1 MKLKDAKIMTA
12 MVTPFDANGQVD
24 PNQTVILVEYLLANG
39 TEGLIVGGTTGEA
52 STLTKQEKVDLYQ
65 HVVEIVNGRVPI
77 IAGTGTNNTAETI
90 AFTQEVA
97 QIPGIDAALVVVPYY
112 NKPNQAGLYAHFEKI
127 ASVASLPI
135 LLYNVPSRT
144 GVSLT
149 TETTIALAK
158 LPNIIGIKEC
168 GGVEM
173 MSEIIANTES
183 SFLVYSGEDALSLPT
198 RLIGGTGVISVA
210 SHVLGNEMQQ
220 MYQAYN
226 QGDLKE
232 AGRVHRGLLPKMA
245 TCFMVSSPAPVK
257 MLLNHAGIQ
266 VGGLRL
272 PMVACTDEESVMILN
287 KMNQSNDS

>member
-1 MKLKDAKIMTA
+1 MNLNDAKIMTA
-12 MVTPFDANGQVD
+12 MVTPFDQDGQVD
-24 PNQTVILVEYLLANG
+24 QVQTVALVEYLLANG

-52 STLTKQEKVDLYQ
+52 PTLTKDEKLALYR
-65 HVVEIVNGRVPI
+65 HVIEIVAGRVPI
-77 IAGTGTNNTAETI
+77 IVGTGTNNTAETVS
-90 AFTQEVA
+90 FTQEVA
-97 QIPGIDAALVVVPYY
+97 QLSGVDAALVVVPYY

-144 GVSLT
+144 GVSMSA
-149 TETTIALAK
+149 ETTIALSK
-158 LPNIIGIKEC
+158 LPNIIGVKEC
-168 GGVEM
+168 GGIEM
-173 MSEIIANTES
+173 MSEIIANTEN

-210 SHVLGNEMQQ
+210 SHVVGNEMKQ

-226 QGDLKE
+226 QGDLEE
-232 AGRVHRGLLPKMA
+232 AGRIHRWLLPKMA
-245 TCFMVSSPAPVK
+245 TCFEVSSPAPVK
-257 MLLNHAGIQ
+257 MLLNHAGIH

-287 KMNQSNDS
+287 KMNQ